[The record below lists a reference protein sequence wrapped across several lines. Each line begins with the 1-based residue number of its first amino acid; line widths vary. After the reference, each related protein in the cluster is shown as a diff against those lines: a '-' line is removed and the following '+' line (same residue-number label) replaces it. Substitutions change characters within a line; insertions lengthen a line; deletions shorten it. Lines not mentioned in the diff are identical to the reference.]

1 MLITIIENNIVQD
14 SAWHLK
20 DYVSY
25 FLVLIGWAF
34 ISHQNKAGF
43 KRNEL
48 RLYINKIQEMYEA
61 TIKLT
66 LQFYLS
72 KDSNPALQRNEIL
85 NFLELLHTKISQVPD
100 QKYINIDG
108 LLNLH
113 WNLYDSITEL
123 DAFDEHDSIQCS
135 DDQLDKISFCFT
147 SASAELEKIFNDYTK
162 INFLEKIWI
171 SMLVI
176 TKLLRNKNH

>member
-85 NFLELLHTKISQVPD
+85 NFLELLHTKISPVSFTPIRPSSRLSARICIWLSCLRLLA
-100 QKYINIDG
+100 YIR
-108 LLNLH
+108 
-113 WNLYDSITEL
+113 S
-123 DAFDEHDSIQCS
+123 
-135 DDQLDKISFCFT
+135 
-147 SASAELEKIFNDYTK
+147 
-162 INFLEKIWI
+162 
-171 SMLVI
+171 
-176 TKLLRNKNH
+176 KL